1 MEDWFGNLNQLTNL
15 VSTSPENT
23 RVLGTYGFIKSLADA
38 PDSIWCIIFCFS
50 SNNYMYPY
58 TMLAY
63 MFIMHILVVPWLQN
77 TFPTGLSIFSPSMC
91 HPEIPR
97 TPGCHM
103 ILYFPRFKAEVFLA
117 FCILFYTYIMIEVF
131 PLSSAITTLLY
142 HHHFD
147 LPNLGVLWYMTKAL
161 MNAMR

>member
-58 TMLAY
+58 QICAFLLKTMLLFVYHAY
-63 MFIMHILVVPWLQN
+63 FSYSVITKYISLTVITTHLQAFQYSLRVCVIQKSPELLDVIWYC
-77 TFPTGLSIFSPSMC
+77 TFLDSKQRSSW
-91 HPEIPR
+91 HS
-97 TPGCHM
+97 
-103 ILYFPRFKAEVFLA
+103 A
-117 FCILFYTYIMIEVF
+117 FC
-131 PLSSAITTLLY
+131 STL
-142 HHHFD
+142 
-147 LPNLGVLWYMTKAL
+147 T
-161 MNAMR
+161 